1 MSVLVRK
8 ELAETAKTFVV
19 KIGTNVLSDD
29 NLALDPNRITQLAE
43 QVDALRT
50 AGKRVVLVSSGSIGA
65 GMTLLGLTKRPKE
78 LPHLQAVAA
87 TGQAHLIGL
96 YDQAFRQH
104 GYHAAQLLL
113 TNDDFRDRSRY
124 LNIRNTLRTLFEYGS
139 VPIVN
144 ENDTVSIDEIRPL
157 SKSNSARTSN
167 SSRSRGSKFSDN
179 DQLAAMV
186 MNLLDEPLLVILSVI
201 DGLYDGDPTS
211 SNSKLIPLVKQWDDS
226 LYDCVSSDQS
236 SLGTGGMESKLTA
249 VKKAVSVGENVIL
262 ANGLD
267 DDVLGKIIRG
277 ENVGTAFLARG
288 KTIPAWKRW
297 IGFTVTPTGGF
308 LVDAGAMKAVV
319 ESGKSLLPIGVKEIR
334 GSFEMGEVVSVFD
347 EKGNEFARG
356 LSNYDSR
363 QAHCL
368 KGCREASIAE
378 KLGSVPFAEAI
389 HRDNLVITH

>member
-1 MSVLVRK
+1 MSDLVRR

-19 KIGTNVLSDD
+19 KIGTNVLSDG
-29 NLALDPNRITQLAE
+29 NLALDPKRITKLAE

-65 GMTLLGLTKRPKE
+65 GMRLLGLSERPKE
-78 LPHLQAVAA
+78 LPHLQAAAA

-96 YDQAFRQH
+96 YDQAFRRH

-113 TNDDFRDRSRY
+113 TTDDFRNRSRY

-139 VPIVN
+139 VPIIN
-144 ENDTVSIDEIRPL
+144 ENDTVSVDEICPQ
-157 SKSNSARTSN
+157 
-167 SSRSRGSKFSDN
+167 SRSGGKFSDN

-201 DGLYDGDPTS
+201 DGLYDGNPS
-211 SNSKLIPLVKQWDDS
+211 SPDSRVIPLVEQWDDA
-226 LYDCVSSDQS
+226 LFDCVSSDQS

-267 DDVLGKIIRG
+267 DNVLGRIVCG
-277 ENVGTAFLARG
+277 ETVGTAFLARG

-297 IGFTVTPTGGF
+297 IGFTVTPSGAF
-308 LVDAGAMKAVV
+308 VVDAGARKAVV
-319 ESGKSLLPIGVKEIR
+319 ESGKSLLPIGIREIR
-334 GSFEMGEVVSVFD
+334 GEFEMGEVVSILD
-347 EKGNEFARG
+347 HQGNEFARG
-356 LSNYDSR
+356 LSNYNSK
-363 QAHCL
+363 QASFL
-368 KGCREASIAE
+368 KGNRKADIAE
-378 KLGSVPFAEAI
+378 KLGSVPFTEAI
-389 HRDNLVITH
+389 HRDNLVLTH

>member
-1 MSVLVRK
+1 MSDLVRK

-29 NLALDPNRITQLAE
+29 NLALDPKRITQLAQ

-201 DGLYDGDPTS
+201 DGLYDGDPAS
-211 SNSKLIPLVKQWDDS
+211 SNSKLIPLVEQWDDS

-267 DDVLGKIIRG
+267 DDVLGKIVRG

-288 KTIPAWKRW
+288 KSIPAWKRW

-319 ESGKSLLPIGVKEIR
+319 ESGKSLLPIGVKEIC

-356 LSNYDSR
+356 LSNYDSK
-363 QAHCL
+363 QAHFL
-368 KGCREASIAE
+368 KGCRKADIAE
-378 KLGSVPFAEAI
+378 KLGSIPFTEAI